1 VLITKPDSF
10 YPERFGMKKKIFV
23 LLLVLGTAGL
33 VSAVDNLWVS
43 GGTDDWNTAANWSL
57 GHIPYAG
64 ALETDPLNE
73 QAKIT
78 CAAGAGP
85 DIGTGDVVT
94 AYRVFVGA
102 TGNGELTIDGG
113 SLSTLGYMT
122 AAYNAADV
130 AVINMLSGNVE
141 IGINNSNNGHFYMG
155 RNGTTTLNMS
165 GGTITISRNL
175 NVAQYASAVSTINLS
190 GGTLTANAL
199 VKTGT
204 ASINISGS
212 GKLVLLGDDTAVVE
226 TWYNNGWI
234 NDGED
239 LYWDYDVTTPGATTV
254 YVPEPATICIFAIG
268 TLGLIRRKR

>member
-1 VLITKPDSF
+1 
-10 YPERFGMKKKIFV
+10 MKKIFV
-23 LLLVLGTAGL
+23 LLLVLGITGIT
-33 VSAVDNLWVS
+33 SAIDNLWTPV
-43 GGTDDWNTAANWSL
+43 GGSADWTADENWSL
-57 GHIPYAG
+57 GHVPYAG
-64 ALETDPLNE
+64 ETEADVLNE

-78 CAAGAGP
+78 CAAGDGP

-122 AAYNAADV
+122 AAYNATDV
-130 AVINMLSGNVE
+130 AVINMISGSVT
-141 IGINNSNNGHFYMG
+141 IGLNNSNNGHFYMG

-190 GGTLTANAL
+190 GGTLTANNL

-226 TWYNNGWI
+226 TWILNGWL

-239 LYWDYDVTTPGATTV
+239 VFYDYDITTPGATTV
-254 YVPEPATICIFAIG
+254 YVPEPATICLLTIG
-268 TLGLIRRKR
+268 AFGLIRRKR